1 MSQYHGHPEI
11 LAILPSPVLVM
22 VLEQL
27 EDLASLHS
35 AYRASPA
42 VFSVL
47 HEEGTARRVIEAIMD
62 LSLPDMTQVLIRKFA
77 HLRWNFRPLEGV
89 DTFIKQYITDDTEY
103 TQLPREIP
111 LPVLCDVLAASS
123 TVRYLAH
130 VGMHEMIDRCMASE
144 MYRLENPKL
153 KYIRNVHRTPSLWVS
168 EYFPVPKPPRERYQ
182 QADAGPPSAIE
193 EQMAIRALWQLILIW
208 ELRSAVSG
216 PNPRWNWPA
225 SEVSKLQ
232 GLYLDEIWQHSLT
245 NQLIEQT
252 RTMADCSCMFPG
264 LSSPVERYRAAKSL
278 ARRADWQFPCHCS
291 PPSAFRIKS
300 IDPNDMNYN
309 MPGYS
314 FVLTTLSPWYTSP
327 CRYVEFRS
335 FRRFGFAIWDRTR
348 MAALGLL
355 YPDKGSP
362 KLPQSP
368 RSESDQY
375 VRWESILSAE
385 DLEDIER
392 KRKHFW
398 PGMEMV
404 HLESAHS
411 ISSMTSP
418 FSSRSDHLYLY

>member
-1 MSQYHGHPEI
+1 MSSSQCGHPDI
-11 LAILPSPVLVM
+11 LATLPSPVLVM

-47 HEEGTARRVIEAIMD
+47 HEAGTARRVIEAIMD
-62 LSLPDMTQVLIRKFA
+62 LSLLEVTRVLIRKFA
-77 HLRWNFRPLEGV
+77 HLRWNAHPVAGV
-89 DTFIKQYITDDTEY
+89 DTFSKQYITDDTEY
-103 TQLPREIP
+103 SQLPREIP
-111 LPVLCDVLAASS
+111 LPVLCDILAAAS

-130 VGMHEMIDRCMASE
+130 ASLHEMIDRCMALE

-153 KYIRNVHRTPSLWVS
+153 KYIRNAHRTPALWNS
-168 EYFPVPKPPRERYQ
+168 DYFPVPKPPRERYQ
-182 QADAGPPSAIE
+182 QADAGPPSAME
-193 EQMAIRALWQLILIW
+193 EQMAIRALWQLLLIW

-216 PNPRWNWPA
+216 PNPRWNWSA

-232 GLYLDEIWQHSLT
+232 GLSLDELWQPSLT

-252 RTMADCSCMFPG
+252 RTVADCSCTFPA
-264 LSSPVERYRAAKSL
+264 LPSPVERYRAAKSL
-278 ARRADWQFPCHCS
+278 ARNAEWRLPCHCC
-291 PPSAFRIKS
+291 PSAIQTKRIDSHGSKY
-300 IDPNDMNYN
+300 D

-335 FRRFGFAIWDRTR
+335 FRRFGFALWDRTR

-355 YPDKGSP
+355 YPDQGCP

-398 PGMEMV
+398 PGVDMV
-404 HLESAHS
+404 HLES
-411 ISSMTSP
+411 
-418 FSSRSDHLYLY
+418 SRSIDGITQFFEPRSDPLY